1 MDTEELQKRIN
12 QTNEQMIAEE
22 ENAPTEEEQA
32 GIEYSGPFDLVQ
44 QQRNSLY
51 EMTAP
56 TYRGGRPRMAVDFSM
71 IEETL
76 PARFKKAK
84 NDSDYYTAQGNK
96 TNATLIKQQYM
107 NDVFLPAVDALVR
120 ANSLEAIVA
129 NNDILSKLDS
139 YTLLDGTRGS
149 GYTKTYLTK
158 MYAPTGQIEASDGK
172 VRHDLNRIRMLVDQD
187 ENRMAS
193 SLAKQLKDAIDAGQH
208 LASSEDYAIIEKVA
222 LATS

>member
-12 QTNEQMIAEE
+12 QANEQMLPDVQD
-22 ENAPTEEEQA
+22 APTEEEQA
-32 GIEYSGPFDLVQ
+32 GIEYSGPFDLIQ
-44 QQRNSLY
+44 QQRNSLH
-51 EMTAP
+51 EMAAP
-56 TYRGGRPRMAVDFSM
+56 TYRGGRPRMTVDFSM

-96 TNATLIKQQYM
+96 TNATLIRQQYM

-120 ANSLEAIVA
+120 ANSLEAVVA
-129 NNDILSKLDS
+129 NSDVLSKLDA

-172 VRHDLNRIRMLVDQD
+172 VRHELNRIRLLVDQD
-187 ENRMAS
+187 ENRMAA
-193 SLAKQLKDAIDAGQH
+193 SLAKQLKEAIDAGRN

-222 LATS
+222 LSTS